1 MPCASSEERTMD
13 LEALYPL
20 IRSLWVVWF
29 FLLFGGILAWVL
41 WPKNREK
48 LESHANIPLRDEPPT
63 R

>member
-1 MPCASSEERTMD
+1 MD
-13 LEALYPL
+13 LLALYPL

-41 WPKNREK
+41 WPKNKDR
-48 LESHANIPLRDEPPT
+48 LESHGSIPFRDEPPT

>member
-1 MPCASSEERTMD
+1 MD

-20 IRSLWVVWF
+20 IRSLWLVWF